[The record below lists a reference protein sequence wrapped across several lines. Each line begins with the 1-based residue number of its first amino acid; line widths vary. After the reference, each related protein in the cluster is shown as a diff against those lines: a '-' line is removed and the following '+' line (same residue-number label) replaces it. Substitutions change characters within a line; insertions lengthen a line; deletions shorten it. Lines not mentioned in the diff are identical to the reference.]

1 MLADVVSPRRTA
13 LHRAAFGPSDEP
25 PLPDPLPEPELE
37 PELEP
42 LPLPEPELPE
52 LPELLELLL
61 DELLN
66 EELLLLLLAGAE
78 LDELLELL
86 ELDCEVLESLW
97 TQIPSATYRFVPGT
111 WSATVR
117 AGVST
122 RSRLTIG
129 SSVRSWRIRASPT
142 CSNSVEQK
150 PH

>member
-1 MLADVVSPRRTA
+1 MDASLPVMLSAARCQSGAGTPSKPPSILADAVSPRRTA

-37 PELEP
+37 PELDP

-86 ELDCEVLESLW
+86 ELDCEALESL
-97 TQIPSATYRFVPGT
+97 
-111 WSATVR
+111 
-117 AGVST
+117 
-122 RSRLTIG
+122 
-129 SSVRSWRIRASPT
+129 
-142 CSNSVEQK
+142 
-150 PH
+150 